1 MPCAFARIRTSFS
14 CTSICRLVASAS
26 CQLPVGIEKWSV
38 VSSGCQWRPDQQLS
52 VPAPG
57 EALEAD
63 TLFPTDDWQLPLD
76 WPTAFGNSSA
86 LIPTETGI
94 LRPDPTDNCELTL
107 TTPPGNFS
115 APIPL
120 ATGNWH

>member
-26 CQLPVGIEKWSV
+26 CQLPVGTE
-38 VSSGCQWRPDQQLS
+38 QWS

-63 TLFPTDDWQLPLD
+63 TLFPTDDWQLPLA
-76 WPTAFGNSSA
+76 WQLSSA
-86 LIPTETGI
+86 TLALVPTDTGI
-94 LRPDPTDNCELTL
+94 LRPDPSGNWQLAL
-107 TTPPGNFS
+107 TTNLLFFL
-115 APIPL
+115 IPKRVGPCVR
-120 ATGNWH
+120 T